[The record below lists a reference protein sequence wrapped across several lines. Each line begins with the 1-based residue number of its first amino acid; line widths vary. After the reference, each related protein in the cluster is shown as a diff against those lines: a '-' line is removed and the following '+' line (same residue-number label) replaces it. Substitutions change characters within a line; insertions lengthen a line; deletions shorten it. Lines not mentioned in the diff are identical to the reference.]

1 MKTFR
6 WATLLIIISILVSLA
21 PAKSSAQAPFKD
33 VKSSD
38 EYYQEVNYIAGLGI
52 IDGYTVPGGKEFR
65 PWNTISRFQAAKM
78 LVEATNNSNLHTGQ
92 IQFKD
97 LQPGNEYYHYLSK
110 AVALGYF
117 QKKSDGSIQP
127 FEKITRAELGFALSK
142 AFGLTETI
150 TEDKPAMLAD
160 MAKEDAY
167 LNGLYY
173 AGVTQGSNGEFG
185 KNKSLT
191 RGQFA
196 LFVAR
201 AMDRK
206 YALTVQPANQ
216 TILATG
222 KVNAGDGLNIRPN
235 PSASG
240 NPIGKLSK
248 GTLVSIVKD
257 HGEWVEIRYWKR
269 PAFVSKQYIDFLDSE
284 RNPIGSA
291 THFVKVN
298 TNGDTLNVRTLPSTN
313 GIIISKLKDGEVV
326 EVFGTK
332 NNWNLVLV
340 NGLPGYIHSDYT
352 VPVEKEEVPSPPS
365 QITGDLIGRV
375 TVASLNVRSQPND
388 TSAIIGKLTI
398 NTKVEVL
405 ALKDYWATIKF
416 NGKTG
421 YVHKSYLKLTNKS
434 KLPLKDRIIVL
445 DPGHGA
451 HDPGASSQG
460 VAEKNIALTVSNLV
474 AEKLKKA
481 GAQVLVTRSTDT
493 YLTLQQRTDFA
504 KKHYAETFV
513 SIHVNSA
520 TNTSAKGTEVWIDS
534 STNPN
539 GAESKVLANFL
550 QKNLVKQATMVDRGV
565 KDTNFYVI
573 RNNNV
578 AAALVELGFISNPDD
593 FKKLSSAAFL
603 EKYAEAIYQGL
614 VQYYSID

>member
-1 MKTFR
+1 MKILR
-6 WATLLIIISILVSLA
+6 WATLFVIISLLVSVA
-21 PAKSSAQAPFKD
+21 PGKSSAQAPFKD
-33 VKSSD
+33 VKTSD
-38 EYYQEVNYIAGLGI
+38 EYYQEVNFIAGLGI
-52 IDGYTVPGGKEFR
+52 IDGYTVPGGKEFK
-65 PWNTISRFQAAKM
+65 PQANINRFQAAKM
-78 LVEATNNSNLHTGQ
+78 LVEATKNTNIHTGQ
-92 IQFKD
+92 VQFKD

-110 AVALGYF
+110 AVTLGYF
-117 QKKSDGSIQP
+117 QKKSDGSIKP
-127 FEKITRAELGFALSK
+127 FEKITRAELAQALSK
-142 AFGLTETI
+142 AFGLTEKI
-150 TEDKPAMLAD
+150 TQDKPAMLRD
-160 MAKEDAY
+160 MAEQDAY

-173 AGVTQGSNGEFG
+173 AGITRGSNGEFG
-185 KNKSLT
+185 KTKLLT

-206 YALTVQPANQ
+206 YALTPQTANQ

-235 PSASG
+235 PAASG

-248 GTLVSIVKD
+248 GALVSIVKD

-291 THFVKVN
+291 THFVKVQ

-352 VPVEKEEVPSPPS
+352 VPHEKEEVPPPA

-398 NTKVEVL
+398 NTKVEVI

-451 HDPGASSQG
+451 HDPGASSNG
-460 VAEKNIALTVSNLV
+460 KAEKNIALTVSNLV
-474 AEKLKKA
+474 AGKLKNA

-520 TNTSAKGTEVWIDS
+520 ENKSAKGTEVWIDTS
-534 STNPN
+534 KNPN
-539 GAESKVLANFL
+539 GAESKVLATYL
-550 QKNLVKQATMVDRGV
+550 QKNLVKEATMVDRGV
-565 KDTNFYVI
+565 KDTNFYVV

-593 FKKLSSAAFL
+593 FKKLSSNAFL